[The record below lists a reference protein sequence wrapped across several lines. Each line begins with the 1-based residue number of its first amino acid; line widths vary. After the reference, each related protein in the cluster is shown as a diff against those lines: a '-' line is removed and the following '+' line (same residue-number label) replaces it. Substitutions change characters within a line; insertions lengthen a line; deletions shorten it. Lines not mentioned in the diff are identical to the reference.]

1 MKSTLGHDH
10 PVRPEPFDHAQD
22 RLRAAGAKSKRT
34 RDLSFD
40 FASLRSGRAVLGCAL
55 IALASISACKRADP
69 QAAVAAQQAASE
81 QAAAGAEKAFDAAVA
96 QQNWALAKA
105 QGEVLLA
112 QYPGTAAAQ
121 RVRPQLD
128 AVKAKSE
135 GAREQSRT
143 AALWSYN
150 AEPVKGGTQ
159 LSASIYAKDD
169 VDVGG
174 NGAKPV
180 RLIFRDHPS
189 WGKSSYLVLQAGD
202 FNCYAGCKVKV
213 TVDDAAPKAMAAS
226 RPKTDEAIAM
236 FIEDERALWR
246 LARDAKVI
254 TIEVPVKPTGT
265 RTAVFEVGGLDQAK
279 LPAWN

>member
-1 MKSTLGHDH
+1 MKIMPLLTALFATTL
-10 PVRPEPFDHAQD
+10 V
-22 RLRAAGAKSKRT
+22 LAACHRT
-34 RDLSFD
+34 
-40 FASLRSGRAVLGCAL
+40 
-55 IALASISACKRADP
+55 DP
-69 QAAVAAQQAASE
+69 QVEVAAQQAASE
-81 QAAAGAEKAFDAAVA
+81 QAAGDAAKAFDAAVA

-169 VDVGG
+169 VDVDGS
-174 NGAKPV
+174 GARPV
-180 RLIFRDHPS
+180 QLIFRDHPS
-189 WGKSSYLVLQAGD
+189 WGRSAYLVLQAGD
-202 FNCYAGCKVKV
+202 FNCYGGCRVKV
-213 TVDDAAPKAMAAS
+213 TVDDKAAKSMAAS

-246 LARDAKVI
+246 MTRDAGRLS
-254 TIEVPVKPTGT
+254 IEFPVKAGGT
-265 RTAVFEVGGLDQAK
+265 RTAVFEVGGLDRGQM
-279 LPAWN
+279 PGWD